1 MEKIIEILKIILP
14 ALITGI
20 FTFIVTK
27 YNYNKN
33 VPLDKMELA
42 YNRVYYP
49 IYQIVHNKY
58 KTNIQNLDSVIAQI
72 SFYLRKSSKYVDK
85 STLNAFNLLC
95 EYKDKYSYKNFA
107 DNIYDKS
114 SYLRRR
120 LGYLE
125 PNILESYKYMS
136 KQEKSTL
143 RINIEILIICIL
155 GIIVNIVP
163 DSIGIIVVAVVIIF
177 IIIAFVE
184 FVVKVINFL
193 RLKIKQKKRWELFKK
208 EIY

>member
-33 VPLDKMELA
+33 VPLDKMEVA

-58 KTNIQNLDSVIAQI
+58 ETNIQNLDSVIAQI

-125 PNILESYKYMS
+125 PSFFQIYFYSS
-136 KQEKSTL
+136 KNERSTF
-143 RINIEILIICIL
+143 RILIE
-155 GIIVNIVP
+155 
-163 DSIGIIVVAVVIIF
+163 F
-177 IIIAFVE
+177 IIIYVCFSITGLTKSKIQTIFTWITVIFAIIFVIE
-184 FVVKVINFL
+184 LILIVFRKINKTI
-193 RLKIKQKKRWELFKK
+193 RCILKNK
-208 EIY
+208 

>member
-14 ALITGI
+14 TLITGI
-20 FTFIVTK
+20 FTFLVTK

-33 VPLDKMELA
+33 VPLDKMEMA

-49 IYQIVHNKY
+49 IYKIVHNKD
-58 KTNIQNLDSVIAQI
+58 KTNLQNLDNVINQI

-95 EYKDKYSYKNFA
+95 EYKDKNSYKNFA
-107 DNIYDKS
+107 DNIYDKN

-125 PNILESYKYMS
+125 PNILEAYKYMS

-143 RINIEILIICIL
+143 RINIEILIMCIF

-163 DSIGIIVVAVVIIF
+163 NSVGIIFVVGIIIF
-177 IIIAFVE
+177 FIIAFVE